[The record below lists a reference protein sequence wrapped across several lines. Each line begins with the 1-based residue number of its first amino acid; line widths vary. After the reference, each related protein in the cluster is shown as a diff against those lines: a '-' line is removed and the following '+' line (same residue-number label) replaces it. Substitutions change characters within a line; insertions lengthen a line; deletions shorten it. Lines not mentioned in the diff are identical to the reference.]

1 MEEPMK
7 RLTRLWLILFCIALN
22 VYSSDIII
30 LNGAGATFPFPLYQK
45 WIDVFQNQSETRIT
59 YQGVGSGSG
68 IRKIKNMEID
78 FGGSDAFLSDDELSS
93 MPAQILHVPTCVG
106 AVVVIY
112 HLPGDP
118 HLKFTPELL
127 ADLFSNK
134 IKSWADPRIQS
145 VNEKTSLPDMP
156 VTIIH
161 RAESSGTTYLFT
173 KYLSSIS
180 PPWNSAIGAGKSVNW
195 PEGIGVEGNPGVA
208 ELVKKISGSVG
219 YVELTYAQTHH
230 LSMASI
236 KNAAGNFIT
245 PTIQSVSNA
254 ARLDLPDDTRMLLL
268 NTKTTQG
275 YPISGFTYLLV
286 YREQDYQSRSLEKA
300 RALKQLLNWMIHQ
313 GQEYTQDLHYAPL
326 PDKAVVKAEKI
337 IESIT
342 YDHKPIQ

>member
-1 MEEPMK
+1 MQLQKIIWPV
-7 RLTRLWLILFCIALN
+7 LLCAALN
-22 VYSSDIII
+22 AYSSDTII

-45 WIDVFQNQSETRIT
+45 WIEIFQKQSDTRIT

-78 FGGSDAFLSDDELSS
+78 FGGSDAFLSDEELAS
-93 MPAQILHVPTCVG
+93 MPAKILHIPTCVG

-118 HLKFTPELL
+118 HLKFTPELM
-127 ADLFSNK
+127 ADLFSGK
-134 IKSWADPRIQS
+134 IKSWGDPRIQS
-145 VNEKTSLPDMP
+145 VNSKTSLPDMP

-173 KYLSSIS
+173 KYLASIS
-180 PPWNSAIGAGKSVNW
+180 PSWNSAIGAGKSVNW

-208 ELVKKISGSVG
+208 ELVKKISGSIG

-236 KNAAGNFIT
+236 ENAAGNFIV
-245 PTIQSVSNA
+245 PSIRSVSEA
-254 ARLDLPDDTRMLLL
+254 ARLNLPDDTRMLLL
-268 NTKTTQG
+268 NTQTSQG

-286 YREQDYQSRSLEKA
+286 YQEQNYQSRSLEKA
-300 RALKQLLNWMIHQ
+300 KALKQLLTWMTHD
-313 GQEYTQDLHYAPL
+313 GQEYTKELHYAPL

-337 IESIT
+337 IQSMT
-342 YDHKPIQ
+342 YDNQPIP